1 MKQRIDQT
9 IAISHAVADEMLG
22 RAEVLSDRL
31 SVVHHGIADPRSLV
45 KSQRDAIRQSQGIR
59 PDQLLL
65 VCSARLEPEK
75 DISTLVE
82 AMAAVVRQI
91 PGAVCL
97 IAGEGSL
104 HASIESQIQACGLTQ
119 SVRLMG
125 FRSDVPDLLCAA
137 DLFVLPALAE
147 PFGLSIVE
155 AMAFGLPVIATNAGG
170 PREIVEANAS
180 GLFVK
185 PGSASDTARAI
196 IGLLGDSRRR
206 AEMGQK
212 ARRRY
217 QENFSLERMATQ
229 TALIY
234 QKALSTAAGAGGESE
249 ARAAELTRGIA

>member
-1 MKQRIDQT
+1 
-9 IAISHAVADEMLG
+9 
-22 RAEVLSDRL
+22 
-31 SVVHHGIADPRSLV
+31 
-45 KSQRDAIRQSQGIR
+45 
-59 PDQLLL
+59 
-65 VCSARLEPEK
+65 
-75 DISTLVE
+75 
-82 AMAAVVRQI
+82 
-91 PGAVCL
+91 
-97 IAGEGSL
+97 
-104 HASIESQIQACGLTQ
+104 
-119 SVRLMG
+119 MG